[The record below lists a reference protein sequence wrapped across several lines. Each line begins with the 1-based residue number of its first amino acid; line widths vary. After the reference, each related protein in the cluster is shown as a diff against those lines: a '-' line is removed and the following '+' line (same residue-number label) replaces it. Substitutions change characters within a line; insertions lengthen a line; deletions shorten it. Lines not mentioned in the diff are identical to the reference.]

1 MRRPQNVGPI
11 GQKSPIL
18 ARHSLWTAP
27 ILVDMVFHEVGSKSS
42 YPLVTEKCMDTLGFF
57 NFHYSNAVRNS

>member
-18 ARHSLWTAP
+18 ERHSLWGGP

-42 YPLVTEKCMDTLGFF
+42 YLLVTEKCMDTLSRFL
-57 NFHYSNAVRNS
+57 SSISIIQMQ